1 VGPLGLGGCGI
12 FLGYPD
18 YRVVFMRVRRTLLL
32 VEREEAQRAYRYLR
46 SLLVTWS
53 IDIRKRSL

>member
-18 YRVVFMRVRRTLLL
+18 YRVVFMTLSGSIAGSTGFSLREL
-32 VEREEAQRAYRYLR
+32 VIYQ
-46 SLLVTWS
+46 
-53 IDIRKRSL
+53 